1 MHNNIT
7 STLNTPGPEKGLDH
21 FDFEVEDEAAPDVYV
36 VAGRSVALVVL
47 LLRRVESDDA
57 VVCDCLAC
65 PLRPGRPGLP
75 VQVRQYPLLDNFMV
89 KFCKTGQ
96 E

>member
-1 MHNNIT
+1 MGPQYHKHSIHN
-7 STLNTPGPEKGLDH
+7 SGPEKGLDH
-21 FDFEVEDEAAPDVYV
+21 FEVDDEAAPDVYV

-57 VVCDCLAC
+57 VVCDCLGC

-75 VQVRQYPLLDNFMV
+75 VQVRQYPLLDNFIVML
-89 KFCKTGQ
+89 
-96 E
+96 

>member
-1 MHNNIT
+1 MFTNIT
-7 STLNTPGPEKGLDH
+7 ITLNTSGPEMGLDH
-21 FDFEVEDEAAPDVYV
+21 LEVEDEAAPDVYV

-57 VVCDCLAC
+57 VVCDCLGC

-75 VQVRQYPLLDNFMV
+75 VQVRQNPLLDNFMV
-89 KFCKTGQ
+89 ML
-96 E
+96 